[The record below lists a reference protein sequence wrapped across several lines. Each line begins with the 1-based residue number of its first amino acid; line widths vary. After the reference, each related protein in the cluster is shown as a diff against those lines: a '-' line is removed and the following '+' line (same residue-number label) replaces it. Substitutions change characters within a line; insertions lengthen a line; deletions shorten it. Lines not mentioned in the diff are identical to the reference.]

1 MSTTSVVVVLVNI
14 LLALLFSVGAAPL
27 LVWMERRVAG
37 LIQDRLGPNRC
48 HIKGIRLGGLVQSF
62 ADMLKLVFK
71 EDFQAK
77 AIKETFFFSLAPVIV
92 FASAFLSFMV
102 VPFADDLV
110 LQGEH
115 FMMQG
120 LPMDLGILWFLAL
133 AGLSV
138 YGIMLGG
145 WSSRNKYSL
154 LGAMRAGA
162 QVISYEAAMGLS
174 LVSVLITYGSIHLGD
189 MVAYQGELLL
199 GFIPAWGIV
208 VQPLAALIFI
218 ITAFAETNRTPFDLA
233 EGESEL
239 VGGFHTEYS
248 AMRFGL
254 FFVGEY
260 VAMSASSAL
269 IVTLFLGGYH
279 LPYLNT
285 QTLHTFMPYVLGFLI
300 IALPLG
306 SFYAMRWIKKHNRWC
321 EEGDVRN
328 RESAFLQKGL
338 IGLNVFLF
346 LGLGTL
352 LYLGLSETSTAIITA
367 VIQVSTFSIKLLFM
381 NFVFVWVRWTLPRF
395 RYDQLQSLGWKVL
408 MPLAIGNILVSA
420 TIVVVKGL

>member
-1 MSTTSVVVVLVNI
+1 MSTLSISIVIINI
-14 LLALLFSVGAAPL
+14 ILALLFSLGAAPI
-27 LVWMERRVAG
+27 LVWIERRVAG

-48 HIKGIRLGGLVQSF
+48 HINGIRLGGLIQSF

-77 AIKETFFFSLAPVIV
+77 AIKERFFFSLAPVIV
-92 FASAFLSFMV
+92 FSSAFLSFMV
-102 VPFADDLV
+102 MPFADDLV
-110 LQGEH
+110 INGER
-115 FMMQG
+115 FIMQG
-120 LPMDLGILWFLAL
+120 LPIDLGILWFLAF

-174 LVSVLITYGSIHLGD
+174 VVSLLITYGSVHLGD
-189 MVAYQGELLL
+189 IVAYQGELLF
-199 GFIPAWGIV
+199 GFIPAWGIF

-218 ITAFAETNRTPFDLA
+218 VTAFAEANRTPFDLA
-233 EGESEL
+233 EGESEI
-239 VGGFHTEYS
+239 VGGYHTEYS

-285 QTLHTFMPYVLGFLI
+285 QTLQSFMPWILMFVIL
-300 IALPLG
+300 ALPVA
-306 SFYAMRWIKKHNRWC
+306 SFYTMRWIQKHNRWHKA
-321 EEGDVRN
+321 GDVRN

-338 IGLNVFLF
+338 IGINVLF
-346 LGLGTL
+346 IAGLGALLLLGLTQ
-352 LYLGLSETSTAIITA
+352 TSTNVATA
-367 VIQVSTFSIKLLFM
+367 VIQIATFALKLLLM

-395 RYDQLQSLGWKVL
+395 RYDQLQTLGWKVL
-408 MPLAIGNILVSA
+408 MPLAIFNIIVTA
-420 TIVVVKGL
+420 TIVVIKGL

>member
-1 MSTTSVVVVLVNI
+1 MSSTSVIIVSVNI
-14 LLALLFSVGAAPL
+14 ILALLFSLGAAPI
-27 LVWMERRVAG
+27 LVWIERRVAG

-48 HIKGIRLGGLVQSF
+48 HIKGIRLGGLVQSL

-77 AIKETFFFSLAPVIV
+77 AIQEGLLFSLAPVIV
-92 FASAFLSFMV
+92 FVCAFLSFMV
-102 VPFADDLV
+102 IPFADDLV
-110 LQGEH
+110 LHGEH
-115 FMMQG
+115 FIMQG

-145 WSSRNKYSL
+145 WASRSKYSL

-174 LVSVLITYGSIHLGD
+174 VVSLLITYGSIHLGD
-189 MVAYQGELLL
+189 IVAYQGGLLL

-218 ITAFAETNRTPFDLA
+218 ITTFAEANRTPFDLA
-233 EGESEL
+233 EGESEI
-239 VGGFHTEYS
+239 VGGYHTEYS

-285 QTLHTFMPYVLGFLI
+285 QTLQTYMPYVLGFI
-300 IALPLG
+300 IVALPLG
-306 SFYAMRWIKKHNRWC
+306 SFYAMRWITKHNRWC
-321 EEGDVRN
+321 EADNIRN
-328 RESAFLQKGL
+328 TESAFLQKGL
-338 IGLNVFLF
+338 IGLNVLIIA
-346 LGLGTL
+346 GLGAL
-352 LYLGLSETSTAIITA
+352 LYLGLSPTSTNIATA
-367 VIQVSTFSIKLLFM
+367 VIQISTFAIKLLLI

-395 RYDQLQSLGWKVL
+395 RYDQLQTLGWKVL
-408 MPLAIGNILVSA
+408 MPLAIANILISA
-420 TIVVVKGL
+420 IIVVVKGL

>member
-1 MSTTSVVVVLVNI
+1 MSTMSIAVVLINI
-14 LLALLFSVGAAPL
+14 LLALLFSLGAAPI
-27 LVWMERRVAG
+27 LVWIERRVAG

-48 HIKGIRLGGLVQSF
+48 HINGIRLGGLIQSF

-77 AIKETFFFSLAPVIV
+77 AIKESFFFSLAPVIV

-102 VPFADDLV
+102 MPFADDLI
-110 LQGEH
+110 LDGER
-115 FMMQG
+115 FIMQG
-120 LPMDLGILWFLAL
+120 LPMDLGVLWFLAF

-174 LVSVLITYGSIHLGD
+174 LVSVLITYGSVHLGD
-189 MVAYQGELLL
+189 IVAYQGELLF
-199 GFIPAWGIV
+199 GFIPAWGII

-218 ITAFAETNRTPFDLA
+218 ITAFAEANRTPFDLA

-239 VGGFHTEYS
+239 VGGYHTEYS

-269 IVTLFLGGYH
+269 IVTLFFGGYH

-285 QTLHTFMPYVLGFLI
+285 QTLQTFMPSILMSVI
-300 IALPLG
+300 VALPLAT
-306 SFYAMRWIKKHNRWC
+306 FYALRWIKKHNRWHQA
-321 EEGDVRN
+321 GDPRN
-328 RESAFLQKGL
+328 DESAWLQKGL
-338 IGLNVFLF
+338 ITMNVLVIAGLGALLWAGLNQ
-346 LGLGTL
+346 
-352 LYLGLSETSTAIITA
+352 TSTHIATA
-367 VIQVSTFSIKLLFM
+367 VIQIATFALKLLLM

-395 RYDQLQSLGWKVL
+395 RYDQLQMLGWSVL
-408 MPLAIGNILVSA
+408 IPLAIFNIIVTA
-420 TIVVVKGL
+420 IIVVLKGL